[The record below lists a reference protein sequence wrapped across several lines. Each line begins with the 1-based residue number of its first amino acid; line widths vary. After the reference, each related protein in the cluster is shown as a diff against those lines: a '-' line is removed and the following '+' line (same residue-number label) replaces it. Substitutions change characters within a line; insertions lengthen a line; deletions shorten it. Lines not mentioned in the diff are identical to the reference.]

1 MVEGAIQS
9 FIARILQVLT
19 CHERNLLD
27 LTLVG
32 KERWAG
38 AGIVKRMCCTFL
50 G

>member
-9 FIARILQVLT
+9 FIARILRVLT
-19 CHERNLLD
+19 CHKTNLLD

-38 AGIVKRMCCTFL
+38 AGIVKGMCCTFP